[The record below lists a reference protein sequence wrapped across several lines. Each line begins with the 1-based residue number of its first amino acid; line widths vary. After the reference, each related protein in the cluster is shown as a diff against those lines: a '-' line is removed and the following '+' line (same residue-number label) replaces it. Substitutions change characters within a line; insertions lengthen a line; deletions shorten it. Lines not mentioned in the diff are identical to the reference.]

1 MKKLIIPFIFIVSFL
16 FISFTKENLSERTN
30 KSLADENWYL
40 CSNCCE
46 TKKAT
51 SAPWESGC
59 KSTSSGT
66 HNFQFCGNAGNYNYT
81 CRKCDA
87 EVYLTSSTTPSASK
101 CCVTGGSH
109 SWYHK

>member
-1 MKKLIIPFIFIVSFL
+1 MKKIIASIIIILCYVNL
-16 FISFTKENLSERTN
+16 SFTESKKDLY
-30 KSLADENWYL
+30 ADENWYL
-40 CSNCCE
+40 CANCCK

-59 KSTSSGT
+59 KSASSGT
-66 HNFQFCGNAGNYNYT
+66 HNYQFCGKAGNHNYT

-87 EVYLTSSTTPSASK
+87 EVYLTSSTSPSASK
-101 CCVTGGSH
+101 CCETGGTH